1 MNCVIF
7 YVVLSC
13 FLFASIV
20 LLTYLCD
27 DFYSFII
34 QKGMAKLRKNSRVV
48 LLLVAV
54 MGGALFSSA
63 GPLPSSVPII
73 LQVGWHDPTGSS
85 GELPRNLVNPPSAS
99 LDDHTLYINSEHP
112 AYTLYLVDT
121 TGEEPYVVYQVYVP
135 ANVSVVVLPSTLSGT
150 YELQLYDG
158 GDYYFYSEIE
168 L

>member
-1 MNCVIF
+1 
-7 YVVLSC
+7 
-13 FLFASIV
+13 
-20 LLTYLCD
+20 
-27 DFYSFII
+27 
-34 QKGMAKLRKNSRVV
+34 MAKLSKISRVV

-63 GPLPSSVPII
+63 DPLPGSVSII

-85 GELPRNLVNPPSAS
+85 GERPRNLINPPSVS

-121 TGEEPYVVYQVYVP
+121 TGEEPDVVYQVFIP
-135 ANVSVVVLPSTLSGT
+135 ANVNVVVLPSTLSGT

>member
-1 MNCVIF
+1 MNCVF
-7 YVVLSC
+7 FRVVLSC
-13 FLFASIV
+13 FLFASII

-34 QKGMAKLRKNSRVV
+34 QKGMAKLSKISRVV
-48 LLLVAV
+48 LLLAAV
-54 MGGALFSSA
+54 LGGAIFSYA
-63 GPLPSSVPII
+63 DPLPSSVPII
-73 LQVGWHDPTGSS
+73 LQVGWHDPTLAH
-85 GELPRNLVNPPSAS
+85 GERPRGPINPPSAS

-121 TGEEPYVVYQVYVP
+121 TGEEPDVVYQVFIP
-135 ANVSVVVLPSTLSGT
+135 ANVNVVVLPSTLSGT

>member
-1 MNCVIF
+1 MV
-7 YVVLSC
+7 
-13 FLFASIV
+13 
-20 LLTYLCD
+20 
-27 DFYSFII
+27 
-34 QKGMAKLRKNSRVV
+34 KLNKILRSL
-48 LLLVAV
+48 LLLVIV
-54 MGGALFSSA
+54 LGGALFSYA
-63 GPLPSSVPII
+63 DPLSGSVPVI
-73 LQVGWHDPTGSS
+73 LQVGWHDPTSGS

-121 TGEEPYVVYQVYVP
+121 TGEEPDVVYQVYVP

-158 GDYYFYSEIE
+158 SDYYFYSEIE

>member
-1 MNCVIF
+1 MMKKI
-7 YVVLSC
+7 LSIAA
-13 FLFASIV
+13 L
-20 LLTYLCD
+20 
-27 DFYSFII
+27 
-34 QKGMAKLRKNSRVV
+34 
-48 LLLVAV
+48 LLLVGVAV
-54 MGGALFSSA
+54 FAQD
-63 GPLPSSVPII
+63 PSHVTE
-73 LQVGWHDPTGSS
+73 LTFQVGITDPTLAH

-121 TGEEPYVVYQVYVP
+121 TGEEPDVVYQVDVP
-135 ANVSVVVLPSTLSGT
+135 ANVNVVVLPSTLSGT